1 MANEK
6 KAGIFN
12 ASARDG
18 VQYRKASMLEMILG
32 NANNGCGIC
41 FYLLMM
47 YASYIA
53 NAGYAIVPAVAGII
67 ITGTRLFDG
76 FTDALFAV
84 LFEKMNPKHG
94 KIRIFLVV
102 GWVMAALAVLM
113 MYDWASGKYTGTTGI
128 VVFILIYVVYICG
141 YTINGMAGGTIG
153 IVLTNDPT
161 QRPMMGVFGT
171 LYSYLVPLI
180 FNNIVTFAILPRYD
194 NQYNAPMLKEA
205 CYWYVITAG
214 IFMLLACFAV
224 RKSDNA
230 KTFEVIG
237 KDGQKNQTVKFK
249 DMVAILKDN
258 KPCQMYMLTGISDKL
273 AQQVGSQSIITTMA
287 SGILIG
293 SYAAATMIG
302 NFTMIVGIVFAFG
315 GGVFVAKMGA
325 KKATTVWSWLSIAV
339 AVITVVF
346 CAILGPTG
354 MKSIGVFG
362 VPMIIYALLQLA
374 TTGTKMVLTTTGTA
388 MRADI
393 VDYEYARTGN
403 YLPAVISGVY
413 NFIDKLITSL
423 ASTIAAFCI
432 TLIGYK
438 DTVPQMG
445 DPATKGVFWMT
456 MFLMF
461 GLPILGW
468 LCNIVAM
475 KFYKLNKEEMVEVQK
490 KVAEMK
496 AKAETNENA
505 EA

>member
-6 KAGIFN
+6 KAGMFN

-18 VQYRKASMLEMILG
+18 VQYRKASLLEMVLG

-53 NAGYAIVPAVAGII
+53 TQGYGIAVAVAGII

-76 FTDALFAV
+76 FTDALFAAF
-84 LFEKMNPKHG
+84 FEKMNPKHG
-94 KIRIFLVV
+94 KIRIFLVT
-102 GWVMAALAVLM
+102 GWIMASVAVLL
-113 MYDWASGKYTGTTGI
+113 MYNWAAGKFTGVTGV
-128 VVFILIYVVYICG
+128 VVFVLIYVLYICG
-141 YTINGMAGGTIG
+141 YTINGMSGGTIG

-171 LYSYLVPLI
+171 LFSYLVPLI

-214 IFMLLACFAV
+214 IFMALACFAV
-224 RKSDNA
+224 RKSDNE

-237 KDGQKNQTVKFK
+237 KDGQKDQKVTFK
-249 DMVAILKDN
+249 DMVAVLKDN

-273 AQQVGSQSIITTMA
+273 AQQVSAQSIITTMMN
-287 SGILIG
+287 GILIG

-302 NFTMIVGIVFAFG
+302 NFTMIVGILFAFAG
-315 GGVFVAKMGA
+315 GMFVAKMGA
-325 KKATTVWSWLSIAV
+325 KKATTVWSWASIAV
-339 AVITVVF
+339 AVASFVLYF
-346 CAILGPTG
+346 ILGADG

-362 VPMIIYALLQLA
+362 VPMIIYALLALA
-374 TTGTKMVLTTTGTA
+374 GTGTRMILTTTGSA

-393 VDYEYARTGN
+393 VDYEYAKNGK
-403 YLPAVISGVY
+403 YLPAVIAGVY

-432 TLIGYK
+432 AFIGYK
-438 DTVPQMG
+438 NTVPQMG
-445 DPATKGVFWMT
+445 DPATPGVFWMT
-456 MFLMF
+456 MFLML

-475 KFYKLNKEEMVEVQK
+475 KFYKLDKEEMVEVQK
-490 KVAEMK
+490 TVAEMK
-496 AKAETNENA
+496 AKAEANENA

>member
-1 MANEK
+1 MGNK
-6 KAGIFN
+6 KLSA
-12 ASARDG
+12 ASVRDG
-18 VQYRKASMLEMILG
+18 VEYRTASKLSMALG
-32 NANNGCGIC
+32 VATNGGGMC

-53 NAGYAIVPAVAGII
+53 NAGYGIAVAVAGII
-67 ITGTRLFDG
+67 ITGTRIFDG
-76 FTDALFAV
+76 ITDPLVAFVFDRIKAG
-84 LFEKMNPKHG
+84 KHG
-94 KIRIFLVV
+94 KIRIFLFAA
-102 GWVMAALAVLM
+102 WAVMALACFM
-113 MYDWASGKYTGTTGI
+113 MYDWMSGKYTGVAG
-128 VVFILIYVVYICG
+128 VAWFIGIYVVYIIG
-141 YTINGMAGGTIG
+141 YTMMNMSSGAVGNLI
-153 IVLTNDPT
+153 TNDPT
-161 QRPMMGVFGT
+161 QRPFMNLIGT
-171 LYSYLVPLI
+171 IYSYCVPMV
-180 FNNIVTFAILPRYD
+180 FNTIISFAVLPKYD
-194 NQYNAPMLKEA
+194 NQYNAACLREA
-205 CYWYVITAG
+205 CVWYVAG
-214 IFMLLACFAV
+214 AFVFMILACIGLTPCDKPEV
-224 RKSDNA
+224 LNSV
-230 KTFEVIG
+230 TFGDDGKEKKIG
-237 KDGQKNQTVKFK
+237 FK
-249 DMVAILKDN
+249 DMWNLLKDN
-258 KPCQMYMLTGISDKL
+258 RNMQMWIITGASDKL
-273 AQQVGSQSIITTMA
+273 AQTTAGQSIVMTLL
-287 SGILIG
+287 SGVLIAN
-293 SYAAATMIG
+293 YQTATMLGNITAIIG
-302 NFTMIVGIVFAFG
+302 IAFATIG
-315 GGVFVAKMGA
+315 GMYVAKFGA
-325 KKATTVWSWLSIAV
+325 KKATSVWSWACIGLSV
-339 AVITVVF
+339 VMVVF
-346 CAILGPTG
+346 CTILGPTG

>member
-6 KAGIFN
+6 KAGMFN

-18 VQYRKASMLEMILG
+18 VQYRKASLLEMILG

-53 NAGYAIVPAVAGII
+53 NQGYGIAPAVAGII

-76 FTDALFAV
+76 FTDALFAA

-94 KIRIFLVV
+94 KIRIFLVT
-102 GWVMAALAVLM
+102 GWVMASAAVLM
-113 MYDWASGKYTGTTGI
+113 MYDWASGKYTGVTGVVMFI
-128 VVFILIYVVYICG
+128 VIYVVYICG

-171 LYSYLVPLI
+171 LFSYLVPLI

-214 IFMLLACFAV
+214 IFMALACFAV

-230 KTFEVIG
+230 KTFEVVS
-237 KDGQKNQTVKFK
+237 KDGKKDEKVKFK
-249 DMVAILKDN
+249 DMVAIIKDN
-258 KPCQMYMLTGISDKL
+258 KPCQMYLITGISDKL
-273 AQQVGSQSIITTMA
+273 AQQVGSQSIITTMM

-302 NFTMIVGIVFAFG
+302 NFTMLVGILFAFT

-325 KKATTVWSWLSIAV
+325 KKSTTVWSWASIAV
-339 AVITVVF
+339 AVATVIF
-346 CAILGPTG
+346 CTILGADG

-362 VPMIIYALLQLA
+362 IPMVIYALLSLA
-374 TTGTKMVLTTTGTA
+374 NTGTKMILTTTSSA

-393 VDYEYARTGN
+393 VDYEYARSGK

-413 NFIDKLITSL
+413 NFLDKLITSL

-432 TLIGYK
+432 TFIGYK
-438 DTVPQMG
+438 NTVPQMG
-445 DPATKGVFWMT
+445 DPATTGVFWMT

-461 GLPILGW
+461 GLPIIGW
-468 LCNIVAM
+468 LFNVVAM

-490 KVAEMK
+490 TVAEMK
-496 AKAETNENA
+496 AKAEANESA